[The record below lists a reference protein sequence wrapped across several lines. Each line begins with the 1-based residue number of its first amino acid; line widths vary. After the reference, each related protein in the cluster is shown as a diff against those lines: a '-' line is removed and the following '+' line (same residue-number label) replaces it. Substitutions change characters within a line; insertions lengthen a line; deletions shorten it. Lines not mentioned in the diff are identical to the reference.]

1 MILKVESYARNS
13 LMFSEIIWKIFVCES
28 IDIETRLYLI
38 HLESQ
43 LKFYFCV
50 HHIYSIHKF
59 QQNTKVQVV

>member
-1 MILKVESYARNS
+1 
-13 LMFSEIIWKIFVCES
+13 MFSEIIWRIFVCES
-28 IDIETRLYLI
+28 IDIETRLYLV

>member
-13 LMFSEIIWKIFVCES
+13 LMFSEIIWRIFVCES

-43 LKFYFCV
+43 LKF
-50 HHIYSIHKF
+50 
-59 QQNTKVQVV
+59 